1 MSLTDIANISI
12 SKIPKSSELYSLDEP
27 IEIESPFMRVAFVE
41 RDRYGQMFIKVEFTD
56 VGSNKSMN
64 KFYTIIHT
72 IERIF
77 YRKLCYMLNL
87 SLEDC
92 RLSSQIY
99 KNPKKTYDP
108 ILTIK
113 IPKKK
118 GKKYIDATIRNSK
131 RRTFYDIQ
139 QHDFVKV
146 KIFAKCLWT
155 NSNKFTMKWNISELE
170 FREPDSD
177 DEAEATENPIHPQ
190 QHPQQ
195 HPQHPQQHP
204 QQQLPEKVR
213 VHKEPQQLPERRNN
227 QRGGQRGEQRG
238 ESKYNHRTY
247 RRSEPQRGGGYRGFS
262 GGNFKDT
269 NGKY

>member
-1 MSLTDIANISI
+1 MSLKDIANISI

-56 VGSNKSMN
+56 VGSNQSMN

-99 KNPKKTYDP
+99 KNPKKSYDP

-155 NSNKFTMKWNISELE
+155 NTSKFTMKWNISELE

-177 DEAEATENPIHPQ
+177 DEAEAAENPTQHQHQ
-190 QHPQQ
+190 QE
-195 HPQHPQQHP
+195 
-204 QQQLPEKVR
+204 LPERVR
-213 VHKEPQQLPERRNN
+213 VHKEHQQLPERNN
-227 QRGGQRGEQRG
+227 QRE
-238 ESKYNHRTY
+238 ESKYNHRSY
-247 RRSEPQRGGGYRGFS
+247 RRHEPQRGGGYRGFS
-262 GGNFKDT
+262 GGNFRDT
-269 NGKY
+269 NTKY